1 METTEKKEMG
11 KDKQTDNLSLKKSL
25 AIATVAASLGIALG
39 VNMDAAL
46 AADIQTGSPPIP
58 TSRQDKDLISRQD
71 KDLISKQIKDA
82 NQIQQSMPQTNTQS
96 NQIKI
101 DNQAPQIIPGN

>member
-1 METTEKKEMG
+1 METTQKQQMD
-11 KDKQTDNLSLKKSL
+11 KDRKAANQSLKKSL

-39 VNMDAAL
+39 VNVADAL
-46 AADIQTGSPPIP
+46 AVDVQVGSPPIP

-82 NQIQQSMPQTNTQS
+82 NQIQQTMPQTSTQS
-96 NQIKI
+96 KQIKI
-101 DNQAPQIIPGN
+101 DSQAPQVILGN